1 MIVGLVTIFLIGNN
15 YNFNEENFQVKLT
28 KNNLQVTLVTPKN
41 EEQVKGTIFFIHG
54 DGAQNATQ
62 DGGYKPLMER
72 FAKRGYAS
80 VSWDKPGVEN
90 LVVIG

>member
-62 DGGYKPLMER
+62 DGGYKPLMEGLLSEDMLL
-72 FAKRGYAS
+72 FLGINQ
-80 VSWDKPGVEN
+80 VLEN